1 MAWHVRLVV
10 SGEEFEVEPDEMI
23 LDAAERAGVFMPYS
37 CRSGTCRSCM
47 TRVVG
52 GIVEHDPAYAD
63 DLAIDRHEM
72 ALGYR
77 LLCSSFARSDVEL
90 DR

>member
-1 MAWHVRLVV
+1 MSFNVRLIH
-10 SGEEFEVEPDEMI
+10 SGDEFEVEPEEMI
-23 LDAAERAGVFMPYS
+23 LDAAERANAFIPYS

-47 TRVVG
+47 TRVVS

-63 DLAIDRHEM
+63 DLAIDPHEM

-77 LLCSSFARSDVEL
+77 LLCSSYARSDVEL